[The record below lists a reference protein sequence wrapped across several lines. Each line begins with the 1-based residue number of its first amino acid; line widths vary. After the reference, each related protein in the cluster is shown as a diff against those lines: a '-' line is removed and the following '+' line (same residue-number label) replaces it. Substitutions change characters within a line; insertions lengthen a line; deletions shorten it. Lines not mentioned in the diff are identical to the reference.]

1 VLPWR
6 PQWKRESDPAV
17 TVSRWRRGPVDA
29 LTGESGDTLLRHTAE
44 RAELHLRNGRLVPG
58 RGYTDA
64 PAEVRRELAR
74 LAAMLRLRQRGRFH
88 VHAAGVVAPDGGAW
102 ILAGESGNGK
112 STLAYALARRGWLTL
127 GDDGVLVER
136 SNEGIIARSWREPMQ
151 VSIDLAFEF
160 PELASSRAATDWN
173 DPRRRVAVAPPGGTA
188 SSAPVR
194 GLALL
199 SRSTRDSLIPASPTD
214 VLAALIR
221 QSPTVL
227 LGGRHAIDQLDTL
240 GTLVTSVPVY
250 RLEHTER
257 QLHILHQTLTEGL
270 C

>member
-1 VLPWR
+1 M
-6 PQWKRESDPAV
+6 

-29 LTGESGDTLLRHTAE
+29 LTSDNGDTLLRHTAE
-44 RAELHLRNGRLVPG
+44 RAELHLRNGRLVRG

-64 PAEVRRELAR
+64 PPGARRELAR
-74 LAAMLRLRQRGRFH
+74 LAAVLRLRQRGRFH
-88 VHAAGVVAPDGGAW
+88 IHAAGVVAPDGGAW

-112 STLAYALARRGWLTL
+112 STLAYALARRGWQIL

-136 SNEGIIARSWREPMQ
+136 SRDGIIARSWREPMQ
-151 VSIDLAFEF
+151 VSIDLAAEF
-160 PELASSRAATDWN
+160 PELATARDATDWD
-173 DPRRRVAVAPPGGTA
+173 DPRRRVAVPPPAGTT

-194 GLALL
+194 ALAIL
-199 SRSTRDSLIPASPTD
+199 SRSTHDSLTPASPTE

-227 LGGRHAIDQLDTL
+227 LGGTHAIDQLDTL

-257 QLHILHQTLTEGL
+257 QLHILHHTLTEGS